1 MKIEDRLKH
10 NQPEVYCELTENYCK
25 LLPEDESLTTFFE
38 KIEETVVEEGCLQ
51 PILMSADRIDTRT
64 LNAEAITVDAEGNG
78 TFSGELQA
86 VSGSDDTLITF
97 FEKIERTLDPICN
110 AIRKAMRRFE
120 INI

>member
-1 MKIEDRLKH
+1 MKIEDRLKY

-38 KIEETVVEEGCLQ
+38 KIE
-51 PILMSADRIDTRT
+51 
-64 LNAEAITVDAEGNG
+64 
-78 TFSGELQA
+78 
-86 VSGSDDTLITF
+86 
-97 FEKIERTLDPICN
+97 RTLDPICN

>member
-25 LLPEDESLTTFFE
+25 LLPED
-38 KIEETVVEEGCLQ
+38 GCLQ

-64 LNAEAITVDAEGNG
+64 LNAEAVTVDAEGNG

-97 FEKIERTLDPICN
+97 FEKIERTLDPICD